1 MKLALLLA
9 EHRLLPDHLIRTGI
23 RRLLQQRQQKIAQD
37 PIPASEWV
45 RSAAERSIAEHTADA
60 NAQHYEIP
68 AAYFQHVL
76 GPHLKYSSG
85 IWPKGCETLADA
97 ETEMLQL
104 SCRRAELTD
113 GQDILELGC
122 GWGSLSLWM
131 AQQYPNSRITAVS
144 NSNSQR
150 AHIEAQAQSRGLKN
164 LQVITC
170 DINDFTPADHSFDRL
185 VSVEMFEH
193 VRNHQ
198 KLFERI
204 YNWLRPEGK
213 MFIHIFVHKEQS
225 YLFDAHSSKD
235 WMSKYFFTGGIMPS
249 ADLLPTAAQPL
260 FETEAS
266 WPVNGVHYS
275 RSLEAWLEQ
284 QDAAEPA
291 VLECLKSCYGADAKV
306 WLQRWRMFYM
316 ACSELFAYNDGT
328 EWYVMHYRFTP
339 SA

>member
-1 MKLALLLA
+1 MKLALFLA
-9 EHRLLPDHLIRTGI
+9 EHRLLPDRLIRTGI
-23 RRLLQQRQQKIAQD
+23 RRLLQQRQHSIARN
-37 PIPASEWV
+37 PIPANEWV
-45 RSAAERSIAEHTADA
+45 RAAAERPIAESTADA

-68 AAYFQHVL
+68 AEYFQRVL

-85 IWPKGCETLADA
+85 IWPEGCETLADSEA
-97 ETEMLQL
+97 EMLRL
-104 SCRRAELTD
+104 SCQRAELAD

-131 AQQYPNSRITAVS
+131 AQQYPNSRITSVS

-150 AHIEAQAQSRGLKN
+150 AYIEAQAQARGLKN

-170 DINDFTPADHSFDRL
+170 DINHFAPAAHSFDRL

-193 VRNHQ
+193 VRNHR

-204 YNWLRPEGK
+204 HNWLRPDGK
-213 MFIHIFVHKEQS
+213 IFIHIFVHKDQS

-235 WMSKYFFTGGIMPS
+235 WMSKYFFTGGIMPA
-249 ADLLPTAAQPL
+249 ADLLPAAAQPL

-275 RSLEAWLEQ
+275 RSLEAWLQQ
-284 QDAAEPA
+284 QDADEPA
-291 VLECLKSCYGADAKV
+291 VMQALKSCYGRDAKV